1 MVEKI
6 IVSGFADEIDPQLD
20 VQLKVVKELGMEY
33 ICFTTKHHDGFDL
46 WDSAYTDYDIGSATN
61 KTDVIKEFT
70 DACRKYDLKIGLYSS
85 LMDWHHPDGWKC
97 AFDLEARRRFLDYIE
112 ELKET
117 SARWLENG
125 NIEFDGHV
133 YIRHDSEVTI
143 DCSRLSKIFISVY
156 DNAKIHVMQRDGA
169 SVYVYLHGENCS
181 VESDGEVM
189 IRRSK

>member
-1 MVEKI
+1 MKTLKRIFLCI
-6 IVSGFADEIDPQLD
+6 ICV
-20 VQLKVVKELGMEY
+20 
-33 ICFTTKHHDGFDL
+33 
-46 WDSAYTDYDIGSATN
+46 
-61 KTDVIKEFT
+61 
-70 DACRKYDLKIGLYSS
+70 
-85 LMDWHHPDGWKC
+85 LMLISVC
-97 AFDLEARRRFLDYIE
+97 SCDYIE

-117 SARWLENG
+117 SARRLENG

-156 DNAKIHVMQRDGA
+156 DNAKVNVTQRDGA